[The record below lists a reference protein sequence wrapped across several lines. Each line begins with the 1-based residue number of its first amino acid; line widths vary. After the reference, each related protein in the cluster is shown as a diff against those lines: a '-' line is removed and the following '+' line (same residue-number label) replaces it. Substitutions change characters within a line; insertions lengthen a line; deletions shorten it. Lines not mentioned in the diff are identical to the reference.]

1 MTACNA
7 RPPAGHPFHRTG
19 VACHLDADHVLVGAP
34 HSWDIDAVAAR
45 HDILTRAI
53 GELRRTF
60 PGRKVEKFDV
70 QLPHPIMVYDVDPH
84 TGERA
89 PHPYRSWDTIAG
101 PWLLVT
107 FEDAE
112 LADRRASAPE
122 QIDNASLPAGSPM
135 HYYYCQS
142 CGHLAADL
150 PAGVSAHLT
159 WDWWRDPPPVL
170 CDWCRTHESPEFAI
184 WKATGAVYR
193 VGLDGVVDEE
203 PIIAADPR

>member
-7 RPPAGHPFHRTG
+7 RPPEGHPLHDWG
-19 VACHLDADHVLVGAP
+19 VACHLSDDHVTLGYP

-45 HDILTRAI
+45 HQILQTAVDA
-53 GELRRTF
+53 LRERF
-60 PGRKVEKFDV
+60 PGRKVAQFDA
-70 QLPHPIMVYDVDPH
+70 QLPHPLLVYDVDPE

-89 PHPYRSWDTIAG
+89 DRPYRAWKTSAG

-122 QIDNASLPAGSPM
+122 HIDNASLIAGSPM
-135 HYYYCQS
+135 YYYCQA
-142 CGHLAADL
+142 CGHLVVEL
-150 PAGVSAHLT
+150 PE
-159 WDWWRDPPPVL
+159 DWWRNPPSTL
-170 CDWCRTHESPEFAI
+170 CDWCRDRDGPEYAI

-193 VGLDGVVDEE
+193 VGLDGVVSED
-203 PIIAADPR
+203 PIIEGEPWFRQ